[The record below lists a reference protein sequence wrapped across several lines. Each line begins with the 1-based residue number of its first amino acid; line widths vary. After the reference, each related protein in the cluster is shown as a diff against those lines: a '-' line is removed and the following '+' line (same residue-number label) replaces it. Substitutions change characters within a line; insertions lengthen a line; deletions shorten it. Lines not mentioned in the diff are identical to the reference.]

1 MIIIDTNFFQALK
14 SKKQDSM
21 AALSRLGS
29 AVDLAAKGKLVA
41 CSVDSVG
48 RLLGHPKH
56 PQIITFR

>member
-1 MIIIDTNFFQALK
+1 
-14 SKKQDSM
+14 M